1 MKRFALLL
9 LVLALF
15 APRAAWAVHTSDH
28 DPIAAESAEHV
39 HHHGHSHEATA
50 ADAVEDTGAKDW
62 NDGDQDSKGLTHQH
76 PPNGLLAFAALL
88 PGDAVLEAPS
98 VERMHIPEMVPDGIR
113 IASPELQDRP
123 PRTA

>member
-50 ADAVEDTGAKDW
+50 PDAVDTGATDS
-62 NDGDQDSKGLTHQH
+62 NDGDEEPKGLTHQH
-76 PPNGLLAFAALL
+76 PPSGLLAFAALL
-88 PGDAVLEAPS
+88 PGDAVLEAVP
-98 VERMHIPEMVPDGIR
+98 VERMHGPATVGDGIG